1 MGRFSNIDKKEFVSY
16 DETSNESK
24 CLKCGKTFKG
34 QVLHNIK
41 RHYTTIHKHKF
52 DEQSLKSSKKIN
64 ITMNK
69 SEFLK
74 CCVGLITVK
83 AMPFRVFDDEQ
94 YFQRI
99 IQPYEEAFD
108 IKINSRNIVAK
119 LDSCAVEMRKQL
131 SVLLKYKLICIKLDT
146 ATRMEKSIL
155 GINIQLIENF
165 KIQVFTLGMIELK
178 KRHTA
183 SFLKEE
189 IQKCLDRFGVNTTQL
204 YSSTT
209 DNAANVIKTSK
220 LMQQNDAA
228 ETEVYDEIH
237 NR

>member
-1 MGRFSNIDKKEFVSY
+1 
-16 DETSNESK
+16 
-24 CLKCGKTFKG
+24 
-34 QVLHNIK
+34 
-41 RHYTTIHKHKF
+41 
-52 DEQSLKSSKKIN
+52 
-64 ITMNK
+64 
-69 SEFLK
+69 
-74 CCVGLITVK
+74 
-83 AMPFRVFDDEQ
+83 
-94 YFQRI
+94 
-99 IQPYEEAFD
+99 
-108 IKINSRNIVAK
+108 
-119 LDSCAVEMRKQL
+119 
-131 SVLLKYKLICIKLDT
+131 
-146 ATRMEKSIL
+146 
-155 GINIQLIENF
+155 
-165 KIQVFTLGMIELK
+165 MIELK